1 MNTESRESKPGGRR
15 PTAAL
20 PWLFA
25 LLALVW
31 SPVAPALNVEEH
43 PVLVALVDEMVS
55 KHGYERETLVAW
67 LEEARLRDDIIEAVY
82 RPRESLPWHE
92 YRKSFVIEDRIRKG
106 RDFWRENAES
116 VLRASS
122 EFGVPPEIIVAIIGV
137 ETRYGKHLGRYRVLD
152 ALVTL
157 TLRYPERSEFFRKEM
172 VEFLLLTRELGV
184 QPPSVKGSY
193 AGAMGVPQFISSSY
207 RRYAVDFDGDHIRN
221 LDDPDDAIGSV
232 GNFLKQHGWRRGEPI
247 IGDARIEGS
256 MYAWLENTN
265 NEPRVSL
272 KQLARYGILPLTQTD
287 DLVLA
292 TLIRFE
298 GEDGPIYR
306 LGYNNFYVL
315 TRYNRSKNYSMA
327 VVELADA
334 IRQLY
339 GQR

>member
-1 MNTESRESKPGGRR
+1 MAAKREKVKEKRTPAGV
-15 PTAAL
+15 L
-20 PWLFA
+20 LLLFP
-25 LLALVW
+25 LLAFFW
-31 SPVAPALNVEEH
+31 APAVLALSVEEH
-43 PVLVALVDEMVS
+43 PALVALVDEMVS
-55 KHGYERETLVAW
+55 KHAYERETLVGW
-67 LEEARLRDDIIEAVY
+67 LEESRLRDDIIEAVY
-82 RPRESLPWHE
+82 RPRENLPWHE

-106 RDFWRENAES
+106 RDFWRDNADS

-122 EFGVPPEIIVAIIGV
+122 EYGVPPEIIVAIIGV
-137 ETRYGKHLGRYRVLD
+137 ETRYGKHTGRYRVLD

-157 TLRYPERSEFFRKEM
+157 TLRYPERSEFFRNELK
-172 VEFLLLTRELGV
+172 EFLLLTRELGV
-184 QPPSVKGSY
+184 QPPTVKGSY

-221 LDDPDDAIGSV
+221 LDDLDDAIGSV

-256 MYAWLENTN
+256 MYTWLENTN

-272 KQLARYGILPLTQTD
+272 RQLARYGILPLTQTD
-287 DLVLA
+287 DLALA

-334 IRQLY
+334 IRKLHVQD
-339 GQR
+339 